1 MSQKEGVD
9 IRVNRF
15 LIQGEGNIK
24 YTYNNGIIAKD
35 EKLASMNFLNA
46 LEKLP
51 AYIEQEQKKIAE
63 VQKDLPVLQ
72 EVLNGTWSKESRLS
86 ELKTELASVERKI
99 VLSMKK
105 DKEEPEEQAE
115 KQVEK
120 QEHTPLVADS
130 IVRTKGVHI
139 SRGVL

>member
-1 MSQKEGVD
+1 IGSLYGFQLLVKTEMSQKEGVD

-63 VQKDLPVLQ
+63 IQKDIPVLQ
-72 EVLNGTWSKESRLS
+72 EVLNGTWSKENRLS

-99 VLSMKK
+99 QLSIMPESR
-105 DKEEPEEQAE
+105 EEKTEDI
-115 KQVEK
+115 KQRK
-120 QEHTPLVADS
+120 IS
-130 IVRTKGVHI
+130 I
-139 SRGVL
+139 

>member
-1 MSQKEGVD
+1 
-9 IRVNRF
+9 
-15 LIQGEGNIK
+15 
-24 YTYNNGIIAKD
+24 
-35 EKLASMNFLNA
+35 
-46 LEKLP
+46 
-51 AYIEQEQKKIAE
+51 
-63 VQKDLPVLQ
+63 
-72 EVLNGTWSKESRLS
+72 
-86 ELKTELASVERKI
+86 
-99 VLSMKK
+99 MKK